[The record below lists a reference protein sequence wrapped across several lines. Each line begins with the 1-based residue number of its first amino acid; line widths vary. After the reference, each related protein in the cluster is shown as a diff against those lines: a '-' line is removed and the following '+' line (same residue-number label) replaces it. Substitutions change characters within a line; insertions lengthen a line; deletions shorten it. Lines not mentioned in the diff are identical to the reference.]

1 MTPHEIQL
9 LFTYNDWANKRVLQA
24 ASTLTPEQFTKP
36 LGNSFSSV
44 RDTLA
49 HMYGAETIWLQR
61 FKGESPSAFP
71 DTTQLTDLA
80 SLEAK
85 WNPVAADFLNFIS
98 TLTQQD
104 IDLVVEYKTMKFGVY
119 SNPMWQSLQ
128 HVVNHGTYHRGQ
140 ITTMLRQLGAKPIL
154 TDLMHFYRE
163 RSSAASA

>member
-9 LFTYNDWANKRVLQA
+9 LFTYNDWANKRALQA
-24 ASTLTPEQFTKP
+24 ASVLTPEQFTKP

-71 DTTQLTDLA
+71 DTTQLNDLA
-80 SLEAK
+80 SLRAK
-85 WNPVAADFLNFIS
+85 WNPVAADFLNFIN

-104 IDLVVEYKTMKFGVY
+104 IDRVVEYKTMKFGVY
-119 SNPMWQSLQ
+119 SNPLWQSLQ

-140 ITTMLRQLGAKPIL
+140 ITTMLRQLGANPIL